1 MWFKKEPI
9 LYWAGTNIPIHPSID
24 ESTKTIIGILFSR
37 TKHIMAAIETANTNL
52 EQLKTDV
59 TALLAKPAGVP
70 EAQVQAI
77 ADAIAALDVTVKAA
91 L

>member
-1 MWFKKEPI
+1 
-9 LYWAGTNIPIHPSID
+9 
-24 ESTKTIIGILFSR
+24 
-37 TKHIMAAIETANTNL
+37 MAAIETANTNL

>member
-1 MWFKKEPI
+1 MWFGSKKNALGKNPAEVAEN
-9 LYWAGTNIPIHPSID
+9 LYLAFHKVFQNQRI
-24 ESTKTIIGILFSR
+24 
-37 TKHIMAAIETANTNL
+37 IMAAIETANTNL